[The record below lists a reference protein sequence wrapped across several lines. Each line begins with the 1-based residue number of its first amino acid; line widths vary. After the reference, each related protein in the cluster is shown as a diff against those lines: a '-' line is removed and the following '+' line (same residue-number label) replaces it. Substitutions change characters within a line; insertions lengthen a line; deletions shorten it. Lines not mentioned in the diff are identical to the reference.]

1 MEWTGWDLNPRLPAC
16 KAGDL
21 PLIYRPMGIEK
32 LKVFLCVSK
41 LHVNGCKSTILY
53 YFISCKPH
61 FTHYSLIGSCSVL
74 HSRQIT
80 TRLTPQW
87 LQ

>member
-1 MEWTGWDLNPRLPAC
+1 LNPRLPAC

-41 LHVNGCKSTILY
+41 LHVNGRRRLVELLY
-53 YFISCKPH
+53 
-61 FTHYSLIGSCSVL
+61 
-74 HSRQIT
+74 
-80 TRLTPQW
+80 
-87 LQ
+87 